1 MLESKG
7 GSVSVRQIKP
17 DDAEAFLAL
26 CKRLDNETKLMM
38 LEPDERTL
46 SVPEQRSK
54 IANLAENE
62 MVFVAVEGETLIGF
76 LACYGYQPRRKR
88 HCAYLVIGILQAYT
102 GQGIGTTLFESA
114 EVWAQTRGI
123 TRLELTVMTH
133 NRAGLALYHKRGFV
147 VEGLLRNSLK
157 VDGRYVHEYMVA
169 KLL

>member
-1 MLESKG
+1 MRVSKV
-7 GSVSVRQIKP
+7 GSVQVRQIKP

-46 SVPEQRSK
+46 SVEEQRSRIK
-54 IANLAENE
+54 DLAKNE
-62 MVFVAVEGETLIGF
+62 TIFVAVEGKALVGF
-76 LACYGYQPRRKR
+76 LACYGYQPKRKR
-88 HCAYLVIGILQAYT
+88 HCAYIVIGILQAYT
-102 GQGIGTTLFESA
+102 GQGVGTALFERV
-114 EVWAQTRGI
+114 EMWAKERSI

-157 VDGRYVHEYMVA
+157 VNGHYVHEYAVA